1 MGSKINKILLI
12 LMILLVAIFLFVFYI
27 VKSSNLNSESVS
39 SEEEFARE
47 IFKYRTNDISD
58 KENVDNIL
66 DNIKFDGMY
75 SYQSHE
81 IKTKNRL
88 NKIIFYLN
96 EDNSLTK
103 NEKSDIDI
111 INENLVMLFAL
122 IENLDEITFHIT
134 TPDDD
139 IDITTQRRWINE
151 FFQNNIYNEIK
162 TEDDFYNLVKSF
174 SEIDLSAK
182 PKNYKDIQQV
192 IEDAILK
199 YNKEKFPIGEFAVEG
214 HFTYDVYETME
225 YTKAYLYVK
234 YSKYQFIND
243 FFENIAE
250 ISSPVVITFSYD
262 EKSGYIMKDYRETDD
277 GAYYEISLHEMFP
290 EDIIPKVKNHMN
302 NKKEMDV
309 IEQKIDKKI
318 TEYLT
323 ELGRIDYKVAKN
335 RVEEE
340 KKYPDIREENQMIF
354 DALSQV
360 YSDYPYFIGSL
371 EKLENGQRM
380 KYSMQKEETSEKKDV
395 LTYEKIRLPEK
406 TQVEKLTLEI
416 EGGEIKV
423 IEGKL
428 SEEFTSFY
436 KSLKDS
442 QK

>member
-1 MGSKINKILLI
+1 
-12 LMILLVAIFLFVFYI
+12 MILLVAIFLFVFYI